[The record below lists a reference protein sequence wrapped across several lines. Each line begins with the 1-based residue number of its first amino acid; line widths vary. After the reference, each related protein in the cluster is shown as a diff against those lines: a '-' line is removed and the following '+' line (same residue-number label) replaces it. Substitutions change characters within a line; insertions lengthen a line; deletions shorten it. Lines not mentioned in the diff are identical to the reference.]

1 MKIIY
6 KFTAADGKTEQS
18 SLSHYAQSYSEYPN
32 PFVAGY
38 WSSYGR

>member
-18 SLSHYAQSYSEYPN
+18 SLSHYTHSEYPN